1 MQRAERGLWGW
12 PWERW
17 SALGGAVAVALWV
30 IGALILFADEPDT
43 GSPQEVLSYYQDSQG
58 QIFAGGWL
66 FMTGVLLFV
75 WFLSALRARFIAVEG
90 PLARVTTLAFA
101 SGIAVSIF
109 LIALPSTNVSGA
121 VAGDDLTP
129 EAAQA
134 LQATSGIFFG
144 GAEMMGVLFLAA
156 TGVLILRTG
165 ALLRWWGWVT
175 LVLALWLFILPIGWV
190 GLLLGFPAWVLV
202 TSILLWRGT
211 RTAATPAERT
221 SMP

>member
-1 MQRAERGLWGW
+1 MPSPGGLHLGAVPTKEAFMQRAERGLWGW

-43 GSPQEVLSYYQDSQG
+43 GSPQDVLSYYQDSQ
-58 QIFAGGWL
+58 
-66 FMTGVLLFV
+66 
-75 WFLSALRARFIAVEG
+75 
-90 PLARVTTLAFA
+90 
-101 SGIAVSIF
+101 VSIF
-109 LIALPSTNVSGA
+109 LMALPSTNVSGA

-144 GAEMMGVLFLAA
+144 GAEMMGVLYLAA

-202 TSILLWRGT
+202 TSILLWMGT

-221 SMP
+221 SM

>member
-1 MQRAERGLWGW
+1 
-12 PWERW
+12 
-17 SALGGAVAVALWV
+17 
-30 IGALILFADEPDT
+30 
-43 GSPQEVLSYYQDSQG
+43 VLSYYQDSQG
-58 QIFAGGWL
+58 QIFAGGWI
-66 FMTGVLLFV
+66 FMAGVLLFV
-75 WFLSALRARFIAVEG
+75 WFLSALRARFVAVEG

-101 SGIAVSIF
+101 SGIAASVF
-109 LIALPSTNVSGA
+109 LMALPSTNVSGA

-202 TSILLWRGT
+202 TSILLWMET
-211 RTAATPAERT
+211 RAPVAPAERA